1 MTYKSTILIVDDE
14 LFMSKTLE
22 GLLTSP
28 DHNLAFA
35 SNGHEA
41 LARATE
47 LTPDLILL
55 DVMMPAMDGF
65 EVCRRLRSDDVLAE
79 VPVIMVTALD
89 DRESRLRGIE
99 VGADDFISKPIDPV
113 ELQARVRTITKL
125 NRYRRLMV
133 ERAKFER
140 ITELAPDGI
149 IIVDAE
155 GTILLANP
163 ALLRMFGASDLEQV
177 LHKNL
182 LSFVEKEQVENCA
195 ACLSHIQP
203 DSSYMARLETVFVRL
218 DEHLEGEGMQMEIQS
233 VNPPFTPISYTSVGG
248 EPFPVEVN
256 AGLCEWEN
264 KPAMQIIVRDITERK
279 WAEESIK
286 TAYASLKELNEDLRH
301 SRDMFRI
308 LFDGLDDG
316 LALLDGE
323 GLVLTVNQAMANLFS
338 RSADEIMYEPWQE
351 ICEMTEP
358 PFPGQLVVETMG
370 DGCAR
375 RSREDYVSPDG
386 QEHVLDMQTFPLLG
400 REQNVE
406 KVIVHIVYTRERL
419 LGS

>member
-28 DHNLAFA
+28 DHILAFA
-35 SNGHEA
+35 SNGEEA
-41 LARATE
+41 LVKAAE

-65 EVCRRLRSDDVLAE
+65 EVCRRLRADAVLAE

-149 IIVDAE
+149 MIVNAE
-155 GTILLANP
+155 GRILLANP
-163 ALLRMFGASDLEQV
+163 ALLKMFGTINPDDV
-177 LHKNL
+177 LDKNM
-182 LSFVEKEQVENCA
+182 LSFVEPEQSETCA
-195 ACLSHIQP
+195 ECLRHITTDEP
-203 DSSYMARLETVFVRL
+203 SYVARLETVFVRM
-218 DEHLEGEGMQMEIQS
+218 DSDGDGPPVEIQS
-233 VNPPFTPISYTSVGG
+233 LNPPFTPVSYTSIGG
-248 EPFPVEVN
+248 EPFPVEVH
-256 AGLCEWEN
+256 AGLCEWDN
-264 KPAMQIIVRDITERK
+264 QPAMQIIVRDITERK

-316 LALLDGE
+316 LVLLDGE
-323 GLVLTVNQAMANLFS
+323 GLVLTVNQAMANLFG
-338 RSADEIMYEPWQE
+338 RNADEIMYEPWQE
-351 ICEMTEP
+351 ICEHTDP
-358 PFPGQLVVETMG
+358 PFPGQLVLDTMM

-375 RSREDYVSPDG
+375 RSRETYVSPNG
-386 QEHVLDMQTFPLLG
+386 QEHVLDVQTFPLLG

>member
-1 MTYKSTILIVDDE
+1 MSFKSTILIVDDE

-28 DHNLAFA
+28 DYVLAVA
-35 SNGHEA
+35 TNGEEA
-41 LARATE
+41 LAKAKE

-55 DVMMPAMDGF
+55 DVMMPIMDGF
-65 EVCRRLRSDDVLAE
+65 EVCRHLRADPVLSD

-99 VGADDFISKPIDPV
+99 VGADDFVSKPIDPV

-125 NRYRRLMV
+125 NRYRRLMA

-140 ITELAPDGI
+140 ITELAPDGML
-149 IIVDAE
+149 IVDAE
-155 GTILLANP
+155 GIVQFANP
-163 ALLRMFGASDLEQV
+163 ALLKMLGATELSDILK
-177 LHKNL
+177 KNV
-182 LSFVEKEQVENCA
+182 LSFVVPEQTETCL
-195 ACLSHIQP
+195 ACLEHI
-203 DSSYMARLETVFVRL
+203 DAGNVSFVARLETIFVRM
-218 DEHLEGEGMQMEIQS
+218 EGGRTTVEIQS
-233 VNPPFTPISYTSVGG
+233 VNPPFTPVTYKSVGG
-248 EPFPVEVN
+248 EPFPVELT
-256 AGLCEWEN
+256 AGYCEWDN

-301 SRDMFRI
+301 SRDIFRI

-323 GLVLTVNQAMANLFS
+323 GLVLTVNQAMARLLGS
-338 RSADEIMYEPWQE
+338 SVDELMYEPWSE
-351 ICEMTEP
+351 ICALTSP
-358 PFPGQLVVETMG
+358 PFPGQMVLDTLA
-370 DGCAR
+370 DGVSR
-375 RSREDYVSPDG
+375 RERERYTSPNG
-386 QEHVLDMQTFPLLG
+386 QTHDLDMQTFPLIG
-400 REQNVE
+400 REQVIE

>member
-1 MTYKSTILIVDDE
+1 MQKSTILIVDDE

-22 GLLTSP
+22 GLLSSP
-28 DHNLAFA
+28 DHALATA
-35 SNGHEA
+35 SNGEEA
-41 LARATE
+41 LAKATE

-55 DVMMPAMDGF
+55 DVMMPIMDGF
-65 EVCRRLRSDDVLAE
+65 EVCRRLRGDPVLAD

-99 VGADDFISKPIDPV
+99 VGADDFISKPLDPV

-125 NRYRRLMV
+125 NRYRRLMM

-140 ITELAPDGI
+140 ITQLAPDGI
-149 IIVDAE
+149 IIVDTE
-155 GTILLANP
+155 NVIRFANP
-163 ALLRMFGASDLEQV
+163 ALLKMLGANSEEEV
-177 LHKNL
+177 LDKNM
-182 LSFVEKEQVENCA
+182 LSFVAPEQIENCSS
-195 ACLSHIQP
+195 CLGNIDAST
-203 DSSYMARLETVFVRL
+203 SYVARMETVFVRM
-218 DEHLEGEGMQMEIQS
+218 EGGGRAPVEIQS
-233 VNPPFTPISYTSVGG
+233 LNPPFAPIQYKSVGG

-256 AGLCEWEN
+256 AGYCDWDD

-301 SRDMFRI
+301 SRDIFRI

-323 GLVLTVNQAMANLFS
+323 GLVLTVNQAMATLFGKS
-338 RSADEIMYEPWQE
+338 PDDLMYEPWQE
-351 ICEMTEP
+351 ICEMSDP
-358 PFPGQLVVETMG
+358 PFPGQLVQETLA
-370 DGCAR
+370 DGVTR
-375 RSREDYVSPDG
+375 RSRETFVSPNG
-386 QEHVLDMQTFPLLG
+386 QTHDLDVQTFPLIG
-400 REQNVE
+400 REQVVE

>member
-1 MTYKSTILIVDDE
+1 MKHKSTILIVDDE
-14 LFMSKTLE
+14 LFMRKTLE

-28 DHNLAFA
+28 DYTLALA
-35 SNGHEA
+35 SNGEEA

-55 DVMMPAMDGF
+55 DVMMPVMDGF
-65 EVCRRLRSDDVLAE
+65 EVCRRLRSDSVLAE

-99 VGADDFISKPIDPV
+99 AGADDFISKPIDPV
-113 ELQARVRTITKL
+113 ELQARVRTTIKL

-149 IIVDAE
+149 MIVDHE
-155 GTILLANP
+155 GIIRLANP
-163 ALLRMFGASDLEQV
+163 ALVKMLGALSVDSLLNKNMLAFIASEQV
-177 LHKNL
+177 DYYSSSLRDILNET
-182 LSFVEKEQVENCA
+182 SQV
-195 ACLSHIQP
+195 
-203 DSSYMARLETVFVRL
+203 ARIETVFVRT
-218 DEHLEGEGMQMEIQS
+218 DGELAPVEVQS
-233 VNPPFTPISYTSVGG
+233 INPPFTPVSYKSVGG
-248 EPFPVEVN
+248 EPFPVEIH
-256 AGLCEWEN
+256 AGYFEWEN

-301 SRDMFRI
+301 SRDMFRT

-316 LALLDGE
+316 LALLDRE
-323 GLVLTVNQAMANLFS
+323 GLVLTINQALARLFGTTP
-338 RSADEIMYEPWQE
+338 DEIMYEPWGE
-351 ICEMTEP
+351 ICNRTDP
-358 PFPGQLVVETMG
+358 PFPGKIAVETMS
-370 DGCAR
+370 DGCNR
-375 RSREDYVSPDG
+375 RANENYTSPSG
-386 QEHVLDMQTFPLLG
+386 TTHTLDIQTLPLIG
-400 REQNVE
+400 REQTVDN
-406 KVIVHIVYTRERL
+406 VIVHIIDTADRVL

>member
-1 MTYKSTILIVDDE
+1 MQKSTILIVDDE

-22 GLLTSP
+22 GLLSSP
-28 DHNLAFA
+28 DHALATA
-35 SNGHEA
+35 SNGEEA
-41 LARATE
+41 LAKATE

-55 DVMMPAMDGF
+55 DVMMPIMDGF
-65 EVCRRLRSDDVLAE
+65 EVCRRLRGDPVLAD

-99 VGADDFISKPIDPV
+99 VGADDFISKPLDPV

-125 NRYRRLMV
+125 NRYRRLMM

-140 ITELAPDGI
+140 ITQLAPDGI
-149 IIVDAE
+149 MIVDTE
-155 GTILLANP
+155 NVIRFANP
-163 ALLRMFGASDLEQV
+163 ALLKMLGANSEEEV
-177 LHKNL
+177 LDKNM
-182 LSFVEKEQVENCA
+182 LSFVAPEQMENCST
-195 ACLSHIQP
+195 CLSNI
-203 DSSYMARLETVFVRL
+203 DDGTSYVARMETVFVRM
-218 DEHLEGEGMQMEIQS
+218 EGGGRAPVEIQS
-233 VNPPFTPISYTSVGG
+233 LNPPFAPIQYKSVGG

-256 AGLCEWEN
+256 AGYCDWDD

-301 SRDMFRI
+301 SRDIFRI

-323 GLVLTVNQAMANLFS
+323 GLVLTVNQAMATLFGKS
-338 RSADEIMYEPWQE
+338 PDDLMYESWQE
-351 ICEMTEP
+351 ICEMSDP
-358 PFPGQLVVETMG
+358 PFPGQLVQETLA
-370 DGCAR
+370 DGVTR
-375 RSREDYVSPDG
+375 RSRETFVSPNG
-386 QEHVLDMQTFPLLG
+386 QTHDLDVQTFPLIG
-400 REQNVE
+400 REQVVE

>member
-1 MTYKSTILIVDDE
+1 MAHKSTILIVDDE

-28 DHNLAFA
+28 DYALALA
-35 SNGHEA
+35 SNGEEA
-41 LARATE
+41 LAKAAA

-55 DVMMPAMDGF
+55 DVMMPVMDGF
-65 EVCRRLRSDDVLAE
+65 EVCRRLRADSLLAE

-113 ELQARVRTITKL
+113 ELQARVRTTIKL
-125 NRYRRLMV
+125 NRYRRLMM

-149 IIVDAE
+149 MVVDAE
-155 GTILLANP
+155 GIIRLVNTAMIK
-163 ALLRMFGASDLEQV
+163 MIGATDTHTM
-177 LHKNL
+177 LHKNM
-182 LSFVEKEQVENCA
+182 LSFVAPDQIEYYSS
-195 ACLSHIQP
+195 CLDNVLSDVSHV
-203 DSSYMARLETVFVRL
+203 ARLETVFIRINSNAASV
-218 DEHLEGEGMQMEIQS
+218 EVQS
-233 VNPPFTPISYTSVGG
+233 VNPPFTSVTYKSVGG

-256 AGLCEWEN
+256 AGHFEWEG

-323 GLVLTVNQAMANLFS
+323 GLVLTVNQAMANLFHNS
-338 RSADEIMYEPWQE
+338 VDEIMYEPWE
-351 ICEMTEP
+351 EVCNRTNP
-358 PFPGQLVVETMG
+358 PFPGALALETMH

-375 RSREDYVSPDG
+375 NSREQYTDSLE
-386 QEHVLDMQTFPLLG
+386 QKHMLDVQTFPLIG

-406 KVIVHIVYTRERL
+406 NVIVHIIDTSDRIL

>member
-1 MTYKSTILIVDDE
+1 MKHKSTILIVDDE

-28 DHNLAFA
+28 DYTLALA
-35 SNGHEA
+35 SNGEEA

-55 DVMMPAMDGF
+55 DVMMPVMDGF
-65 EVCRRLRSDDVLAE
+65 EVCRRLRSDSVLAE

-99 VGADDFISKPIDPV
+99 AGADDFISKPIDPV
-113 ELQARVRTITKL
+113 ELQARVRTTIKL
-125 NRYRRLMV
+125 NRYRRLMI

-149 IIVDAE
+149 MIVDHE
-155 GTILLANP
+155 GIIRLANP
-163 ALLRMFGASDLEQV
+163 ALVKMLGASGVDSLVNKNMLAFIAPEQV
-177 LHKNL
+177 DYYSSSLRDILN
-182 LSFVEKEQVENCA
+182 EIAQV
-195 ACLSHIQP
+195 
-203 DSSYMARLETVFVRL
+203 ARIETVFVRT
-218 DEHLEGEGMQMEIQS
+218 DGELTPVEVQS
-233 VNPPFTPISYTSVGG
+233 VNPPFTPVTYKSVGG
-248 EPFPVEVN
+248 EPFPVEIH
-256 AGLCEWEN
+256 AGYFEWDN

-301 SRDMFRI
+301 SRDMFRT

-323 GLVLTVNQAMANLFS
+323 GLVLTVNQALARLFGTTP
-338 RSADEIMYEPWQE
+338 DEIMYEPWDE
-351 ICEMTEP
+351 ICNRTDP
-358 PFPGQLVVETMG
+358 PFPGKIAMETMS
-370 DGCAR
+370 DGCNR
-375 RSREDYVSPDG
+375 RANENYTSPTG
-386 QEHVLDMQTFPLLG
+386 TTHSLDIQTLPLIG
-400 REQNVE
+400 REQTVDN
-406 KVIVHIVYTRERL
+406 VIVHIVDTADRVL

>member
-1 MTYKSTILIVDDE
+1 MKHKSTILIVDDE

-28 DHNLAFA
+28 DYKLALA
-35 SNGHEA
+35 SNGEEA
-41 LARATE
+41 LTKAAE

-55 DVMMPAMDGF
+55 DVMMPVMDGF
-65 EVCRRLRSDDVLAE
+65 EVCRRIRADSILAE
-79 VPVIMVTALD
+79 VPIIMVTALD

-113 ELQARVRTITKL
+113 ELQARVRTTIKL
-125 NRYRRLMV
+125 NRYRRLMI

-140 ITELAPDGI
+140 ITELAPDGVM
-149 IIVDAE
+149 IVDSE
-155 GTILLANP
+155 GIIRLVNP
-163 ALLRMFGASDLEQV
+163 ALLKMLGAPNSEALLNKNMMAFIEPDQV
-177 LHKNL
+177 DYY
-182 LSFVEKEQVENCA
+182 SS
-195 ACLSHIQP
+195 CLSNVVS
-203 DSSYMARLETVFVRL
+203 DSSHVARLETVFVRL
-218 DEHLEGEGMQMEIQS
+218 DGEFTPVEIQS
-233 VNPPFTPISYTSVGG
+233 VNPPFTPITYKSVGG
-248 EPFPVEVN
+248 EPFPVEVH
-256 AGLCEWEN
+256 AGHFEWEN

-316 LALLDGE
+316 LTLLDGE
-323 GLVLTVNQAMANLFS
+323 GLILTVNQAMANLFGS
-338 RSADEIMYEPWQE
+338 SPDEIMYEPWDE
-351 ICEMTEP
+351 VCNRTTP
-358 PFPGQLVVETMG
+358 PFPGKLAVETMN

-375 RSREDYVSPDG
+375 CSRETFTGADG
-386 QEHVLDMQTFPLLG
+386 LEHVLDIQTFPLIG
-400 REQNVE
+400 REQTVE
-406 KVIVHIVYTRERL
+406 NVIVHIIDTADRVL

>member
-1 MTYKSTILIVDDE
+1 MKHKSTILIVDDE

-28 DHNLAFA
+28 DYTLALA
-35 SNGHEA
+35 SNGEEA
-41 LARATE
+41 INKAKE

-55 DVMMPAMDGF
+55 DVMMPIMDGF
-65 EVCRRLRSDDVLAE
+65 EVCRRLRADDLLAE
-79 VPVIMVTALD
+79 VPIIMVTALD

-113 ELQARVRTITKL
+113 ELQARVRTTIKL

-140 ITELAPDGI
+140 ITELAPDGVM
-149 IIVDAE
+149 IVDAE
-155 GTILLANP
+155 GIIRLANP
-163 ALLRMFGASDLEQV
+163 ALLKMLGAQDTETIVNKNMLSFIASEQV
-177 LHKNL
+177 DYY
-182 LSFVEKEQVENCA
+182 SS
-195 ACLSHIQP
+195 CLSNVISDAAHV
-203 DSSYMARLETVFVRL
+203 ARLETVLVRINGDL
-218 DEHLEGEGMQMEIQS
+218 TPVEIQA
-233 VNPPFTPISYTSVGG
+233 VNPPFTSITYKSVGG
-248 EPFPVEVN
+248 EPFPVEIH
-256 AGLCEWEN
+256 AGHFEWEN

-323 GLVLTVNQAMANLFS
+323 GLVLTVNQAMARLFGS
-338 RSADEIMYEPWQE
+338 TPDEIMYKPWDE
-351 ICEMTEP
+351 ICHRTEP
-358 PFPGQLVVETMG
+358 PFPGKLAMETMG

-375 RSREDYVSPDG
+375 SSTEQHTDSAG
-386 QEHVLDMQTFPLLG
+386 LEHRLDIQTFSLIG
-400 REQNVE
+400 REQSVE
-406 KVIVHIVYTRERL
+406 NVIVHIVDTGDRVL
-419 LGS
+419 FGS

>member
-1 MTYKSTILIVDDE
+1 MKHKSTILIVDDE

-28 DHNLAFA
+28 DYMLALA
-35 SNGHEA
+35 SNGEEA
-41 LARATE
+41 LAKAAE

-55 DVMMPAMDGF
+55 DVMMPVMDGF
-65 EVCRRLRSDDVLAE
+65 EVCRRLRADAVLAE

-113 ELQARVRTITKL
+113 ELQARVRTTIKL

-149 IIVDAE
+149 MIVDAE
-155 GTILLANP
+155 GTIRLVNP
-163 ALLRMFGASDLEQV
+163 ALIKMLGATDQESVVNKNMLAFIAPDQV
-177 LHKNL
+177 DYY
-182 LSFVEKEQVENCA
+182 SS
-195 ACLSHIQP
+195 CLSSVISDASHV
-203 DSSYMARLETVFVRL
+203 ARLETVFVRMNGDL
-218 DEHLEGEGMQMEIQS
+218 SPVEIQS
-233 VNPPFTPISYTSVGG
+233 VNPPFAPVTYKSVGG
-248 EPFPVEVN
+248 EPFPVEIH
-256 AGLCEWEN
+256 AGHFEWDN

-323 GLVLTVNQAMANLFS
+323 GLVLTVNQAMANLFAS
-338 RSADEIMYEPWQE
+338 SPDEIMYEPWEE
-351 ICEMTEP
+351 ICQRITP
-358 PFPGQLVVETMG
+358 PFPGKLAIETMN

-375 RSREDYVSPDG
+375 CSRENYTSPAG
-386 QEHVLDMQTFPLLG
+386 HQHVLDIQTFPLIG
-400 REQNVE
+400 REQTVE
-406 KVIVHIVYTRERL
+406 NVIVHIIDTGDRVL

>member
-1 MTYKSTILIVDDE
+1 MQKSTILIVDDE

-22 GLLTSP
+22 GLLSSP
-28 DHNLAFA
+28 DHVLATA
-35 SNGHEA
+35 SNGEEA
-41 LARATE
+41 LAKATD

-55 DVMMPAMDGF
+55 DVMMPIMDGF
-65 EVCRRLRSDDVLAE
+65 EVCRRLRVDPVLAD

-99 VGADDFISKPIDPV
+99 VGADDFISKPLDPV

-125 NRYRRLMV
+125 NRYRRLMM

-140 ITELAPDGI
+140 ITQLAPDGI
-149 IIVDAE
+149 MIVDTE
-155 GTILLANP
+155 NVIRFANP
-163 ALLRMFGASDLEQV
+163 ALLKMLGANSEEEV
-177 LHKNL
+177 LDTNM
-182 LSFVEKEQVENCA
+182 LSFVVPEQIENCSN
-195 ACLSHIQP
+195 CLSNINA
-203 DSSYMARLETVFVRL
+203 STSYVARMETVFVRM
-218 DEHLEGEGMQMEIQS
+218 EGGGRAPVEIQS
-233 VNPPFTPISYTSVGG
+233 LNPPFTPVQYKSVGG

-256 AGLCEWEN
+256 AGYCDWDD

-301 SRDMFRI
+301 SRDIFRI

-323 GLVLTVNQAMANLFS
+323 GLVLTVNQAMSTLFGKS
-338 RSADEIMYEPWQE
+338 PDDLMYESWQE
-351 ICEMTEP
+351 ICQMSDP
-358 PFPGQLVVETMG
+358 PFPGQLVQETLA
-370 DGCAR
+370 DGVTR
-375 RSREDYVSPDG
+375 RSRETFVSPNG
-386 QEHVLDMQTFPLLG
+386 QTHDLDVQTFPLIG
-400 REQNVE
+400 REQVVE

>member
-1 MTYKSTILIVDDE
+1 MTQKSTILIVDDE

-28 DHNLAFA
+28 DHVLAVA
-35 SNGHEA
+35 SNGEEA
-41 LARATE
+41 LTKAKD

-55 DVMMPAMDGF
+55 DVMMPVMDGF
-65 EVCRRLRSDDVLAE
+65 EVCRHLRTDPILSD

-89 DRESRLRGIE
+89 DRDSRLRGIE

-125 NRYRRLMV
+125 NRYRRLMM

-149 IIVDAE
+149 VIIDTE
-155 GTILLANP
+155 GVIRLANP
-163 ALLRMFGASDLEQV
+163 ALLKMLGAIELDDV
-177 LHKNL
+177 LNKNV
-182 LSFVEKEQVENCA
+182 LSFVAPEQMEACS
-195 ACLSHIQP
+195 ACLHNINN
-203 DSSYMARLETVFVRL
+203 DSAYVARMETVFVRM
-218 DEHLEGEGMQMEIQS
+218 EGRRVPIEIQS
-233 VNPPFTPISYTSVGG
+233 INPPFAPVTYKSMGG
-248 EPFPVEVN
+248 ESFPVEVH
-256 AGLCEWEN
+256 AGHCEWDN
-264 KPAMQIIVRDITERK
+264 RPARQIIVRDITERK

-301 SRDMFRI
+301 SRDIFRI

-323 GLVLTVNQAMANLFS
+323 GLVLTVNQAMAALFGTTT
-338 RSADEIMYEPWQE
+338 DELMYEPWSE
-351 ICEMTEP
+351 ICKITEP
-358 PFPGQLVVETMG
+358 TFPGHLVLETLS
-370 DGCAR
+370 DGVR
-375 RSREDYVSPDG
+375 RRGREKYVAPNG
-386 QEHVLDMQTFPLLG
+386 NPHELDVQTFPLIG
-400 REQNVE
+400 RDQVIE
-406 KVIVHIVYTRERL
+406 KVIVHIVYTREQL

>member
-1 MTYKSTILIVDDE
+1 MMQKSTILIVDDE

-22 GLLTSP
+22 GLLSSP
-28 DHNLAFA
+28 DHVLATA
-35 SNGHEA
+35 SNGEEA
-41 LARATE
+41 LAKATD

-55 DVMMPAMDGF
+55 DVMMPIMDGF
-65 EVCRRLRSDDVLAE
+65 EVCRRLRVDPVLAD

-99 VGADDFISKPIDPV
+99 VGADDFISKPLDPV

-125 NRYRRLMV
+125 NRYRRLMM

-140 ITELAPDGI
+140 ITQLAPDGI
-149 IIVDAE
+149 MIVDTE
-155 GTILLANP
+155 NVIRFANP
-163 ALLRMFGASDLEQV
+163 ALLKMLGANSEEEV
-177 LHKNL
+177 LDTNM
-182 LSFVEKEQVENCA
+182 LSFVVPEQIENCSN
-195 ACLSHIQP
+195 CLSNINA
-203 DSSYMARLETVFVRL
+203 STSYVARMETVFVRM
-218 DEHLEGEGMQMEIQS
+218 EGGGRAPVEIQS
-233 VNPPFTPISYTSVGG
+233 LNPPFTPVQYKSVGG

-256 AGLCEWEN
+256 AGYCDWDD

-301 SRDMFRI
+301 SRDIFRI

-323 GLVLTVNQAMANLFS
+323 GLVLTVNQAMSTLFGKS
-338 RSADEIMYEPWQE
+338 PDDLMYESWQE
-351 ICEMTEP
+351 ICQMSDP
-358 PFPGQLVVETMG
+358 PFPGQLVQETLA
-370 DGCAR
+370 DGVTR
-375 RSREDYVSPDG
+375 RSRETFVSPNG
-386 QEHVLDMQTFPLLG
+386 QTHDLDVQTFPLIG
-400 REQNVE
+400 REQVVE